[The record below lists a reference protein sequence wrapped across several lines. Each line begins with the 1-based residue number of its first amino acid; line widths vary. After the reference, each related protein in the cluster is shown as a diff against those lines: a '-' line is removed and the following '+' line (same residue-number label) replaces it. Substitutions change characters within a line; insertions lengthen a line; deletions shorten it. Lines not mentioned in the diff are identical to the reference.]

1 MKNKFGCPTSSP
13 NRRNTMRGRTRLTV
27 VVPTASESGARKA
40 RLLLRLAAGFPL
52 VAVGACEWL
61 AEPEPEAY
69 RPPAAGADEQ
79 PAGEALGE
87 APHMLAL
94 AREIPG
100 FGGYWY
106 EHESAPAP
114 GADGADNRPGG
125 GRLVIALTEA
135 GAGSFPVARRA
146 VLASR
151 RAAEVTRAP
160 FLTSELP
167 EPPPEVV
174 ERVVD
179 FTFIE
184 LARHR
189 ARLRAPLF
197 AIPEVVS
204 LAVDEEINRVV
215 IGLDDMSGKA
225 EVLAVVSELE
235 VPVEVISLSHREAV
249 KENALAGDSPPHASV
264 SEGTR
269 RLDRRIPDGRLRAG
283 FQVEAEGGKK
293 CTLGFTAVAD
303 NGALVFVSN
312 SHCSKIPYETD
323 LGGWGQHDL
332 TNLVGNEMYDPPVRR
347 CYKPIGGVIPRW
359 VDCRDDRWGWT
370 QSVFQPGHEHERA
383 GGWG

>member
-1 MKNKFGCPTSSP
+1 
-13 NRRNTMRGRTRLTV
+13 MRGRTRLTV

-146 VLASR
+146 VLASNR
-151 RAAEVTRAP
+151 TRVVTLCADIVDFPTAWGDSGAPVFKYYSYGNAQFRGIVFGMTDSVRGWGGVHEKGVFQDLEQIQWDLGRTFTVEDRSLEVRIIGRDLVPQGEQCTWRSETQGVPPFHYEWSGILHGSDSTITGVAEESGWLRLTITDPLDRSAHDSLEVTVGGGPSCTNRGGGDTIV
-160 FLTSELP
+160 FEV
-167 EPPPEVV
+167 PPP
-174 ERVVD
+174 RG
-179 FTFIE
+179 
-184 LARHR
+184 
-189 ARLRAPLF
+189 
-197 AIPEVVS
+197 S
-204 LAVDEEINRVV
+204 
-215 IGLDDMSGKA
+215 
-225 EVLAVVSELE
+225 
-235 VPVEVISLSHREAV
+235 
-249 KENALAGDSPPHASV
+249 
-264 SEGTR
+264 
-269 RLDRRIPDGRLRAG
+269 
-283 FQVEAEGGKK
+283 
-293 CTLGFTAVAD
+293 
-303 NGALVFVSN
+303 
-312 SHCSKIPYETD
+312 
-323 LGGWGQHDL
+323 
-332 TNLVGNEMYDPPVRR
+332 
-347 CYKPIGGVIPRW
+347 
-359 VDCRDDRWGWT
+359 
-370 QSVFQPGHEHERA
+370 
-383 GGWG
+383 